1 MDQGAPQLLIDLEA
15 SGLGLAIRQ
24 SVWAYPAANVVHV
37 VGVALFAGA
46 IAIMDLT
53 LLGVVTVKGRA
64 RLIAASRAWAMGFF
78 VLVVAAGAVL
88 FIAEASHVSLNR
100 VFQVKMALVV
110 FGLCNAIWFG
120 RRGVA
125 LARGLPDEVALPGV
139 ARLAAALSLVIWLL
153 VAALGRFIAYV

>member
-1 MDQGAPQLLIDLEA
+1 MDQAAPQLLIDLEA

-37 VGVALFAGA
+37 VGVMLFAGA

-53 LLGVVTVKGRA
+53 LLGVVAVRRRA
-64 RLIAASRAWAMGFF
+64 QLIAASRAWAMGFF
-78 VLVVAAGAVL
+78 ALVLAAGAVL

-100 VFQVKMALVV
+100 VFQVKMALVA
-110 FGLCNAIWFG
+110 FGLGNAIWLG

-125 LARGLPDEVALPGV
+125 LARGLPDEAALPRV
-139 ARLAAALSLVIWLL
+139 ARTAAALSLAIWLV
-153 VAALGRFIAYV
+153 VAGLGRFIAYV